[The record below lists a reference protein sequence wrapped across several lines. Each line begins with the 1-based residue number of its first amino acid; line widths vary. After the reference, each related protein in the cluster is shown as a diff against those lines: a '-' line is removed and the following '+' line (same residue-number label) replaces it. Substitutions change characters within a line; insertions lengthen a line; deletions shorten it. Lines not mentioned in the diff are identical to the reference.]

1 MGYYGAGDAMALLAG
16 GCAGTPQ
23 SDAIMSARMAYGSAL
38 QGNCP
43 VPGLPPCGSPCFLGV
58 DSEPQ
63 AAGGIAGAATL
74 VINSEPNVPMELG
87 WFQTAG
93 SQAPN
98 FLVNSITVARM
109 NLIAGGDPIP
119 AETLLGGPSGVGGI
133 PISTPVLAAGTR
145 FQTSVTNIDA
155 AAHRFNAA
163 IRGRDLTQRY

>member
-1 MGYYGAGDAMALLAG
+1 MSYNDYCGAGNAMALLAG
-16 GCAGTPQ
+16 SPQ
-23 SDAIMSARMAYGSAL
+23 AEAIAAARMAYGSAL
-38 QGNCP
+38 TGNCP
-43 VPGLPPCGSPCFLGV
+43 VPGLPPCGQPVFLGV

-98 FLVNSITVARM
+98 FLVNAITVART
-109 NLIAGGDPIP
+109 NLLASADPIP
-119 AETLLGGPSGVGGI
+119 AESLLGGPNGVGGI

-145 FQTSVTNIDA
+145 IQTSVTNIDA

-163 IRGRDLTQRY
+163 IRGKDLTQRY